1 VSYDGTV
8 RNANNE
14 IVEFAY
20 GSDGMDPARIEKVIC
35 NELLWDNE
43 KLWQT
48 YVEPFAANQY
58 QRDKLEDEL
67 KRIIAVRDVLRKSHT
82 TVL

>member
-43 KLWQT
+43 KLW
-48 YVEPFAANQY
+48 
-58 QRDKLEDEL
+58 
-67 KRIIAVRDVLRKSHT
+67 
-82 TVL
+82 